1 MAESVQT
8 QPSVNL
14 ERFTTLAHADR
25 TTTEA
30 RQRSALDEAPSSSL
44 NIIYGQES
52 SPLQQYHQETDEV
65 VEPTPDD
72 ATRRAGTSPGG
83 TGLRRSF
90 SANIRTRSSLS
101 IASQRSSTSTDS
113 IGIAHWT
120 NSLVLY
126 TPVPPRRPRQPS
138 ITYQPVDADP
148 PSLPPLLLAPSIL
161 DGLLPEESP
170 VVQPDNPQLLGDTE
184 AGPSGD
190 VYHPPST
197 EYDSAA
203 SLDDDILSSSST
215 SSDGPRT
222 VEDSLVSPLDQV
234 APDRPSLP
242 YNLGIGDS
250 STSINGQVPENPS
263 ETPRGLTANFFNLP
277 AKLLVKWPWP
287 PKKKDPVALARL
299 ELPVVVMDHP
309 SPETEHQPVGTYFVP
324 SARTSMITTSE
335 HGGACILC
343 PMY

>member
-8 QPSVNL
+8 QPSVIF

-30 RQRSALDEAPSSSL
+30 RQRSALDEVPSSSL

-65 VEPTPDD
+65 AEPTPDD

-148 PSLPPLLLAPSIL
+148 PSLPPLLLVPSIL

-170 VVQPDNPQLLGDTE
+170 VVQPDNL
-184 AGPSGD
+184 
-190 VYHPPST
+190 YHPHST
-197 EYDSAA
+197 EYHSAA
-203 SLDDDILSSSST
+203 SLDDDGRSSSST
-215 SSDGPRT
+215 SSDSDGLRT
-222 VEDSLVSPLDQV
+222 VEDSVVSPLDQV
-234 APDRPSLP
+234 APDQPSLA
-242 YNLGIGDS
+242 YNLGMGVNPN
-250 STSINGQVPENPS
+250 STDEEVPRKPS
-263 ETPRGLTANFFNLP
+263 VAPSGPTPNFFNLP
-277 AKLLVKWPWP
+277 AKLLEKWPWP
-287 PKKKDPVALARL
+287 PKKKDLVASARL

-309 SPETEHQPVGTYFVP
+309 SPETEHQPVGIYLVP
-324 SARTSMITTSE
+324 STRTSMVTTSE